1 MGDFSPFFREN
12 LKTLFDKN
20 ELLNEFD
27 STIVGID
34 EAGRGSLAG
43 PMMMAACKLHK
54 DLNGLCDSK
63 KLSEKKREELYELIL
78 LNSNYLIL
86 AFSSEQIDEI
96 GLSACLKR
104 GLTLIKKHF
113 KKENNFLYDG
123 NTNFG
128 ISGIKIQIKA
138 DFYIKQVS
146 AASILAKVSKDRVMN
161 FLAKDFPCYEFEK
174 NKAYGT
180 KAHRKL
186 IAKFGICKL
195 HRKSFKLL

>member
-27 STIVGID
+27 STIIGID

-128 ISGIKIQIKA
+128 ISGIKTQIKA